1 MRVERPDETRRIET
15 ELAHYYESI
24 QEWER
29 AISIYF
35 RTGTPDQQVEM
46 IVRASS
52 SMILNGRLVTLTD
65 WLDSL
70 PSDLAESKPELKSI
84 RGSIAMLRGDYKTS
98 LSLLNE
104 AINDLRKSGAGE
116 ELASALFRRSAIN
129 RHLGHYDLAL
139 KDAVDASELTRPP
152 FGVPHKYAE
161 SLRAEG
167 LVYYQTGELDDA
179 QWKLRESYRRFQDLG
194 YKSDAAKVLME
205 LGIVYNAKG
214 DLEQVENA

>member
-1 MRVERPDETRRIET
+1 VREDHWQGVGVGGQNWDEVIDRIQRDNLFVLPVGDETLFLRYHHLFRDFLQNRMRVERPDETRRIET

-35 RTGTPDQQVEM
+35 RIGTPDQQVEM

-104 AINDLRKSGAGE
+104 AIM
-116 ELASALFRRSAIN
+116 I
-129 RHLGHYDLAL
+129 
-139 KDAVDASELTRPP
+139 
-152 FGVPHKYAE
+152 
-161 SLRAEG
+161 
-167 LVYYQTGELDDA
+167 
-179 QWKLRESYRRFQDLG
+179 
-194 YKSDAAKVLME
+194 
-205 LGIVYNAKG
+205 
-214 DLEQVENA
+214 